1 MPTPPV
7 PDEYLAEVAALLTE
21 HGNQTAAAKHATK
34 LDRLLRPCGKGIS
47 RGAFQDRQKRAAE
60 KGMLGFK
67 PVLPGFRIS
76 QTTAVMKDG
85 NVVHEYIQQKP
96 ERGEAFD
103 VPAGHVVKGVSA
115 LLDPDG
121 REIVKWVKT
130 REGDGPGLVAALKDI
145 FDEYRGRAE
154 LVPPP
159 ASTDADLM
167 SIYPIG
173 DQHNGLMA
181 WGRETGEAY
190 DLKIGKERL
199 ETTAAALIAQSPP
212 SRRALILNLGDW
224 THQDSNKNMTPASGN
239 ILDVDGRYF
248 KVVTTGVHLMRHLID
263 LALAKHEQV
272 EVRNN
277 PGNHDPHASVALT
290 VALSAFYEGNPRV
303 KIDDSPDEWF
313 FRRFGRNLLG
323 SHHGH
328 RCKPQEMAM
337 AMAERCAE
345 DWGVTWFRHFY
356 FGHIHHETTKE
367 VMGVRVE
374 SFQTLAAKDA
384 YAHNAGYSS
393 GQSLTSITLHA
404 ERGEVGRHR
413 VNIAPAR
420 KLAA

>member
-1 MPTPPV
+1 MPTPPLS
-7 PDEYLAEVAALLTE
+7 DEAVR
-21 HGNQTAAAKHATK
+21 AAADLLKAHNGNVTHAAKAAGLDRGTFRGRLKHAAE
-34 LDRLLRPCGKGIS
+34 
-47 RGAFQDRQKRAAE
+47 RGF
-60 KGMLGFK
+60 LGTK

-76 QTTAVMKDG
+76 QTTAFQTDG
-85 NVVHEYIQQKP
+85 VTTREVIQQRP
-96 ERGEAFD
+96 EPGPVFEMPEGMRYT
-103 VPAGHVVKGVSA
+103 GVSA
-115 LLDPDG
+115 YTDG
-121 REIVKWVKT
+121 EDRVIGKWHLGRLVKD
-130 REGDGPGLVAALKDI
+130 EGADVVAAIKEA
-145 FDEYRGRAE
+145 FGEYRGRAQ

-159 ASTDADLM
+159 ASCDADLM

-173 DQHNGLMA
+173 DAHHGLMA
-181 WGRETGEAY
+181 WGKETGEAY

-239 ILDVDGRYF
+239 ILEVDGRYF
-248 KVVTTGVHLMRHLID
+248 KVVLTGVHLMRYLID
-263 LALAKHEQV
+263 LALAKHDEV

-290 VALSAFYEGNPRV
+290 IALAMFYENNPRV
-303 KIDDSPDEWF
+303 RIDESPDEWF
-313 FRRFGRNLLG
+313 FRRFGQNLIG

-337 AMAERCAE
+337 AMAERCRE
-345 DWGVTWFRHFY
+345 DWGVTAFRHFY
-356 FGHIHHETTKE
+356 FGHIHHETAKE

-384 YAHNAGYSS
+384 HAHNTGYSS

-404 ERGEVGRHR
+404 EQGEVGRHR

-420 KLAA
+420 RAAA

>member
-1 MPTPPV
+1 MPTPGLS
-7 PDEYLAEVAALLTE
+7 DEAAQEAADALKA
-21 HGNQTAAAKHATK
+21 HDGNISAAARSLNMDRGTYRGRLDHAA
-34 LDRLLRPCGKGIS
+34 R
-47 RGAFQDRQKRAAE
+47 
-60 KGMLGFK
+60 KGMLGTK

-76 QTTAVMKDG
+76 QTTAVTDEDG
-85 NVVHEYIQQKP
+85 NVVREFIQQRP
-96 ERGEAFD
+96 ERGGEFEA
-103 VPAGHVVKGVSA
+103 PAGHAVKGVSA
-115 LLDPDG
+115 LVDADG
-121 REIVKWVKT
+121 RVIQQWIKP
-130 REGDGPGLVAALKDI
+130 REDSQPDVIAALKAV

-154 LVPPP
+154 PVPPP
-159 ASTDADLM
+159 ASCDGDLM
-167 SIYPIG
+167 SVYPIG
-173 DQHNGLMA
+173 DAHHGLMA

-190 DLKIGKERL
+190 DLAIGKERL
-199 ETTAAALIAQSPP
+199 ANTGAQLIAQSPP
-212 SRRALILNLGDW
+212 SRKALILNLGDW

-263 LALAKHEQV
+263 LALAKHEEV

-290 VALSAFYEGNPRV
+290 IALSAFYEGNPRV

-337 AMAERCAE
+337 AMAERCAA
-345 DWGVTWFRHFY
+345 DWGETWFRHFY
-356 FGHIHHETTKE
+356 FGHIHHETAKE

-393 GQSLTSITLHA
+393 GQSLQSITLHA

-413 VNIAPAR
+413 VNIVPAR
-420 KLAA
+420 LAA